1 MNRLLYRLLSSKI
14 GAYIEIKILMK
25 QTAKVFGVK
34 VPKGIGF
41 SVSKLLKNYAQLTTD
56 ISLNFI
62 ENKQDRN
69 QLQQDLYYMAFQLG
83 SDLRWWLKP
92 QNNQDCF
99 DIIVMLYRN
108 IKISLCEQ
116 SQTICVH
123 QCYFSD
129 FYTPEVCS
137 IISAIDQGIFAGVY
151 QGGTL
156 SFYKRI
162 TEGHEIC
169 VAHFNLDD
177 ASHKHN
183 KEG

>member
-1 MNRLLYRLLSSKI
+1 MNRLLYRILSSKF
-14 GAYIEIKILMK
+14 GAYLEIKILMR

-34 VPKGIGF
+34 SPTVIGF
-41 SVSKLLKNYAQLTTD
+41 SLSKLLKAYAQLTTD
-56 ISLNFI
+56 ISMKFI

-69 QLQQDLYYMAFQLG
+69 QLYQNLYDMAYHLG
-83 SDLRWWLKP
+83 SDLRWWLRP

-99 DIIVMLYRN
+99 SIIEMLYRH
-108 IKISLCEQ
+108 IGITLCEE
-116 SQTICVH
+116 SSTICVY

-162 TEGHEIC
+162 TEGYEKCEAKFTLH
-169 VAHFNLDD
+169 NS
-177 ASHKHN
+177 SHKYN